1 MNKVVSYIK
10 SKNLIKKYCILF
22 FALFVAAINYNLFM
36 SPLRIVAGGTNGLS
50 ILVESFFNVSPSI
63 FILIFSVLVLV
74 ASFIFLGIEKTSSAV
89 VTSFVYP
96 FFVSLTSNVSL
107 FLDLGNID
115 RLLVSFFVGVITG
128 WVSGTICKIGMSQ
141 GGVVLISQI
150 VYEKLRISISKV
162 NFLINFVIVGIG
174 GLYFGMSTVL
184 YAIIVIYVSSSIMNR
199 TLLGTSSK
207 KAVYLITS
215 KKEEVEKYLID
226 QLGCGV
232 TCFKTT
238 GIDGSIQT
246 MIFTVVPTSV
256 YTRITSYVKSV
267 DKNAFC
273 VVVDSYQTVG
283 GA

>member
-1 MNKVVSYIK
+1 MNKVISYIK
-10 SKNLIKKYCILF
+10 KKHLIKKYFILF
-22 FALFVAAINYNLFM
+22 LALFVAAINYNLFM

-50 ILVESFFNVSPSI
+50 ILVESFFHISPSI
-63 FILIFSVLVLV
+63 FIFIFSVLVLA
-74 ASFIFLGIEKTSSAV
+74 ASFIFIGIEKTSSAV
-89 VTSFVYP
+89 VASFVYP
-96 FFVSLTSNVSL
+96 LFVSLTSNISV
-107 FLDLGNID
+107 FLDVETLD
-115 RLLVSFFVGVITG
+115 RLLVSFFVGIISG

-162 NFLINFVIVGIG
+162 NFLINFVIVGLG
-174 GLYFGMSTVL
+174 GLYFGISTVL
-184 YAIIVIYVSSSIMNR
+184 YAIIVIYVSSNIMNR

-215 KKEEVEKYLID
+215 KKEEVEEYLMEE
-226 QLGCGV
+226 LGCGV
-232 TCFKTT
+232 TYFKTT
-238 GIDGSIQT
+238 GIDGNVQT
-246 MIFTVVPTSV
+246 MLFTVIPTSV
-256 YTRITSYVKSV
+256 YTKMTSYVKKV